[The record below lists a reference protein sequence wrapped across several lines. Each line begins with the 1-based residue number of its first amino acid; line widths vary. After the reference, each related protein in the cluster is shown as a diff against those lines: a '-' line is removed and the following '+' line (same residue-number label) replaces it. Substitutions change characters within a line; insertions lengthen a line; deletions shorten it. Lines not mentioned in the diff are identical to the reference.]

1 MHLCELNVYNIK
13 YKRVM
18 TIRILVI
25 LICMLMKISTFAS
38 NESLNPRMERCT
50 LADYQNNDN

>member
-1 MHLCELNVYNIK
+1 MHLRELNVYNKK

-25 LICMLMKISTFAS
+25 LICMVMKISTFAS
-38 NESLNPRMERCT
+38 NKSLNPIMERCALT
-50 LADYQNNDN
+50 DY